1 MHTQLRE
8 QHIAS
13 DTQDIANHE
22 VNTLLNICDQMRQIL
37 RAQTEQFTQY
47 SNQHHSLVDD
57 LEQEV
62 ITTRLL
68 PVSTVFAALPRAVRE
83 LANTTGKEVS
93 LELHGET
100 TELDRKLLEA
110 LNDPLLHI
118 VRNAIDHGIEPPDER
133 IAAGKPQQGRVQVRA
148 EALGGEVRI
157 TISDDGRGMQP
168 DKMRDIGVKK
178 GLISAEN
185 AALLSDQEALE
196 LIFLP
201 GFTSAQI
208 LTDISGRGVG
218 MDVVRTNISELS
230 GQVLLSSEQ
239 GQGTTITLLLPLT
252 LVTTRILLVR
262 IGSQIFALPA
272 TGCRGIMLVHQD
284 DIATIENR
292 AMVEYQGATVPVLRL
307 ADLIGIDADQ
317 AFQHDERMPA
327 IILGNE
333 QRMLSLLVDG
343 VLDERESVVKP
354 VGPMLEMQRRY
365 TGAVQLGDGQLVLML
380 NPMALAQAAR
390 GVRLMP
396 TGRSTDGTEKQVRLL
411 VADDSFTTRELI
423 RSILHSAG
431 YNVVAAIDGADALDK
446 LRAQPYDLVVSDVEM
461 PRMNGFELTRSIRQ
475 EPGLQDMPVII
486 ITSLASDEHRRQG
499 LDAGAQAYIV
509 KSQFNQD
516 NLLDAIQ
523 QLLGS

>member
-1 MHTQLRE
+1 
-8 QHIAS
+8 
-13 DTQDIANHE
+13 
-22 VNTLLNICDQMRQIL
+22 
-37 RAQTEQFTQY
+37 
-47 SNQHHSLVDD
+47 
-57 LEQEV
+57 
-62 ITTRLL
+62 
-68 PVSTVFAALPRAVRE
+68 
-83 LANTTGKEVS
+83 
-93 LELHGET
+93 
-100 TELDRKLLEA
+100 
-110 LNDPLLHI
+110 
-118 VRNAIDHGIEPPDER
+118 
-133 IAAGKPQQGRVQVRA
+133 
-148 EALGGEVRI
+148 
-157 TISDDGRGMQP
+157 MQA
-168 DKMRDIGVKK
+168 DKMREIGVNK

-201 GFTSAQI
+201 GFTTAQI

-230 GQVLLSSEQ
+230 GQVLLSSQQ

-252 LVTTRILLVR
+252 LVTTRIVLVC

-272 TGCRGIMLVHQD
+272 TGCRGIMWVHQD
-284 DIATIENR
+284 DISTIENR

-307 ADLIGIDADQ
+307 ADLIGIEAEQ
-317 AFQHDERMPA
+317 AFQQDERMPA

-333 QRMLSLLVDG
+333 QRMLSLLVDS
-343 VLDERESVVKP
+343 VVDERESVVKP

-390 GVRLMP
+390 GVRLTP
-396 TGRSTDGTEKQVRLL
+396 VSRSVDGIERQPRLL

-431 YNVVAAIDGADALDK
+431 YNVAAAVDGADALDK

-461 PRMNGFELTRSIRQ
+461 PRMNGFELTRNIRQ
-475 EPGLQDMPVII
+475 EAGLQDLPVII

-499 LDAGAQAYIV
+499 LESGAQAYIV

-516 NLLDAIQ
+516 NLLNAIQ